1 MTDASTGTVY
11 ALIDP
16 RTEAVRY
23 VGQTTKPIEVRLAGH
38 LAAPAPLVKGWIEE
52 LAVEGRRPE
61 ITPIRE
67 QVPTAEL
74 DLAEREEIAL
84 HAASGDLL
92 NVASNA
98 VGNAKR
104 RKASR
109 EEAKRREAE
118 EKAMDLSWR
127 QASWRLVADQI
138 RAATG
143 GPMPPSDIPA
153 RRIPEAVWE
162 TYQSYREAEDWLAH
176 HASGGYLLIPGV
188 GVTTAED
195 SPEARERQ
203 EIRRLRQRCKDV
215 LEDFMRTF
223 SRSFSA
229 IDDGERYGDGI
240 FGRGDDAYEVAF
252 TDPSHMARYLSLIP
266 WAARSLDP
274 WVALADAAG
283 IDRRDAAFAEW
294 VSDDS
299 DTRAAVK
306 LFQGAETPSYLGRRY
321 DRSDTDIA
329 SFTLALGAAH
339 IPGFV
344 VPELL
349 TPDLRD
355 RLVKVAKDRQATS
368 EMCNLLQEIDP
379 KALDTVYG
387 KDRLAIAD
395 AELGLPAGLAAQVIA
410 KVFGAGH
417 QDPDSEI
424 GKLLQRNAGAFHAPA
439 VPEYAD
445 WSGIHIPAMR
455 SATACFCA
463 AGLFDDADG
472 DLLVAAI
479 ERSKRTWMPGG
490 RGLQALEELERNLQ
504 AKRAA

>member
-1 MTDASTGTVY
+1 MTTPSAGTIY
-11 ALIDP
+11 GLTDP
-16 RTEAVRY
+16 RTGEVRY

-38 LAAPAPLVKGWIEE
+38 LAAPAPLVRGWIEE

-61 ITPIRE
+61 IAPIRE
-67 QVPTAEL
+67 HVPTGEL

-84 HAASGDLL
+84 HAISGALL

-98 VGNAKR
+98 VGNARR

-127 QASWRLVADQI
+127 QASWRLVADQV

-143 GPMPPSDIPA
+143 GPIPPSDIPA

-162 TYQSYREAEDWLAH
+162 TYQSYREAGDWLTRH
-176 HASGGYLLIPGV
+176 SSGGYLLVPGV
-188 GVTTAED
+188 GLTAAED
-195 SPEARERQ
+195 SPEAQEGQ
-203 EIRRLRQRCKDV
+203 EIRRLRQRCAGG
-215 LEDFMRTF
+215 LEDFMRSF

-229 IDDGERYGDGI
+229 VDDGERYGDGI
-240 FGRGDDAYEVAF
+240 FGRGDDAYKVAF
-252 TDPSHMARYLSLIP
+252 ADPSHMARYLGLIP
-266 WAARSLDP
+266 WAARSLDS

-283 IDRRDAAFAEW
+283 IDSRDAEFAEW
-294 VSDDS
+294 VSSDS

-306 LFQGAETPSYLGRRY
+306 LFQDAGTPGYLGRRY
-321 DRSDTDIA
+321 DRWDTEIA
-329 SFTLALGAAH
+329 TFVLALGAAH

-349 TPDLRD
+349 RSDLRD
-355 RLVKVAKDRQATS
+355 RLTKVAKDRQATS
-368 EMCNLLQEIDP
+368 EMCNLLQAIDP

-387 KDRLAIAD
+387 RDRLAIAD
-395 AELGLPAGLAAQVIA
+395 VELGLPVGLAAQVIA
-410 KVFGAGH
+410 KVFGTDH
-417 QDPDSEI
+417 RDPDSEI
-424 GKLLQRNAGAFHAPA
+424 GKLLQRNAGVFRTPA
-439 VPEYAD
+439 VPGYAD

-455 SATACFCA
+455 SAVACFCA
-463 AGLFDDADG
+463 AGLFDGADD
-472 DLLVAAI
+472 DLLEAVI

-490 RGLQALEELERNLQ
+490 WGLQALEEFERNLQ

>member
-1 MTDASTGTVY
+1 VTDASTGTIY

-16 RTEAVRY
+16 RTEVVRY

-38 LAAPAPLVKGWIEE
+38 LAAPAPLVRGWIEE

-67 QVPTAEL
+67 HVPAAEL

-84 HAASGDLL
+84 HATSGDLL

-98 VGNAKR
+98 AGNAKR

-127 QASWRLVADQI
+127 QASWRLVADQV

-143 GPMPPSDIPA
+143 GPIPPSDIPE
-153 RRIPEAVWE
+153 RRIPDAVWE
-162 TYQSYREAEDWLAH
+162 TYQSYREAEDWLARH
-176 HASGGYLLIPGV
+176 PSGGYLLMPGV
-188 GVTTAED
+188 GLTAAED
-195 SPEARERQ
+195 SPEALERQ
-203 EIRRLRQRCKDV
+203 EVRRLRQRCADG

-229 IDDGERYGDGI
+229 VDDGERYGDGI
-240 FGRGDDAYEVAF
+240 FGRGDDAYKVAF
-252 TDPSHMARYLSLIP
+252 TDPSQMERYLSLMP

-283 IDRRDAAFAEW
+283 IDSRDAAFDDW

-306 LFQGAETPSYLGRRY
+306 LFQGAETPGYLGRRY
-321 DRSDTDIA
+321 DRWDTDIA

-349 TPDLRD
+349 RSDLREG
-355 RLVKVAKDRQATS
+355 LVKVAKDRQATG
-368 EMCNLLQEIDP
+368 EMCKLLQEIDP

-395 AELGLPAGLAAQVIA
+395 AELGLPVGLAAQVIA
-410 KVFGAGH
+410 KVFGTDH
-417 QDPDSEI
+417 RDPDSEI
-424 GKLLQRNAGAFHAPA
+424 GKLLQRNAGSFHAPA
-439 VPEYAD
+439 IPEYAD

-463 AGLFDDADG
+463 AGLFSDAGD
-472 DLLVAAI
+472 DLLTAAI

-490 RGLQALEELERNLQ
+490 RGLQVLEELERSLQ

>member
-1 MTDASTGTVY
+1 VTDASTGTIY

-84 HAASGDLL
+84 HATSGDLL

-109 EEAKRREAE
+109 EEAKRREVE

-143 GPMPPSDIPA
+143 GPIPPSDIPA

-162 TYQSYREAEDWLAH
+162 TYQSYHEAEDWLARH
-176 HASGGYLLIPGV
+176 LSDGYLLIPGV
-188 GVTTAED
+188 GVTTAGD
-195 SPEARERQ
+195 SPEAREGQ
-203 EIRRLRQRCKDV
+203 EIRRLRQRCKDG

-229 IDDGERYGDGI
+229 VDDGERYGEGI
-240 FGRGDDAYEVAF
+240 FGRGDDAYKVAF

-283 IDRRDAAFAEW
+283 IDSCDAAFAEW

-306 LFQGAETPSYLGRRY
+306 LFQDAETPGYLGRRY
-321 DRSDTDIA
+321 DRWDTDIA
-329 SFTLALGAAH
+329 SFTLALGVAH

-355 RLVKVAKDRQATS
+355 RLVKVAMDRQATS

-410 KVFGAGH
+410 KVLGADH

-490 RGLQALEELERNLQ
+490 RGLQVLEELERNLQ

>member
-1 MTDASTGTVY
+1 MTDSSTGTIY

-23 VGQTTKPIEVRLAGH
+23 VGQTAKPIEVRLAGH

-67 QVPTAEL
+67 HVPAGEL

-109 EEAKRREAE
+109 EEVKRREAE

-127 QASWRLVADQI
+127 QASWRLVADQV

-143 GPMPPSDIPA
+143 GPMSPSEIPA

-162 TYQSYREAEDWLAH
+162 TYQSYREAEDWLGRH
-176 HASGGYLLIPGV
+176 PSGGYLLIPGV
-188 GVTTAED
+188 GLTAAED
-195 SPEARERQ
+195 SPEAQERQ
-203 EIRRLRQRCKDV
+203 EIRQLRQRCADG

-229 IDDGERYGDGI
+229 VDDGERYGDGM
-240 FGRGDDAYEVAF
+240 FGRGDDAYKVAF
-252 TDPSHMARYLSLIP
+252 ADPSHMERYLSLIP

-283 IDRRDAAFAEW
+283 IDSRDAAFAEW
-294 VSDDS
+294 VSDDP

-306 LFQGAETPSYLGRRY
+306 LFQDAVTPGYLGRRY
-321 DRSDTDIA
+321 DQWDTDIA

-349 TPDLRD
+349 RSDLRES
-355 RLVKVAKDRQATS
+355 LVKVAKDRQATG
-368 EMCNLLQEIDP
+368 EMCKLLQEIDP

-410 KVFGAGH
+410 KVFGTDHRG
-417 QDPDSEI
+417 PDSEI
-424 GKLLQRNAGAFHAPA
+424 GKLLQRNAGAFHTPA
-439 VPEYAD
+439 VPGYAD
-445 WSGIHIPAMR
+445 WSGVHIPAMR
-455 SATACFCA
+455 SAVACFCA
-463 AGLFDDADG
+463 AGLFDGADG
-472 DLLVAAI
+472 DLLEATI

-490 RGLQALEELERNLQ
+490 RGLQALEEVERNLQ